1 MFIPLVKKD
10 FQMIIRIGAW
20 WRCVCGFFCSIALGR
35 KLILLPVAYKAFFSQ
50 PPDQYH
56 LLTTPL
62 PCAGERLE
70 PYLELSK
77 HCCLLLVAPRY
88 MHMLPLPEALCFLQ
102 LATLLWAYS
111 MCLFPCVLAIRSLP
125 LSSRAFLPFDNL
137 MWSSLSVAL
146 ST

>member
-20 WRCVCGFFCSIALGR
+20 WRCVCGFF
-35 KLILLPVAYKAFFSQ
+35 LLHCPGEKADTPSCCLQGLFFTATWPISS
-50 PPDQYH
+50 
-56 LLTTPL
+56 LTTPL
-62 PCAGERLE
+62 PCTGERLE

-125 LSSRAFLPFDNL
+125 LSSRAFPPFDNL